1 MRSAKPTE
9 IKLLIFWGSVENAYR
24 PNLRKTYFGYELNL
38 ISTKIELKI
47 VPYDI
52 CVPYNITAIF

>member
-47 VPYDI
+47 VP
-52 CVPYNITAIF
+52 